1 MNTIMEMG
9 QYHVQIYSWF
19 KMIFRTSLNIQGHLE
34 VNVCNLVP
42 IALFPD
48 FRGGAH
54 LI

>member
-9 QYHVQIYSWF
+9 QYHVQICSWF
-19 KMIFRTSLNIQGHLE
+19 SETSLNIQGHLE

-42 IALFPD
+42 IALLPD